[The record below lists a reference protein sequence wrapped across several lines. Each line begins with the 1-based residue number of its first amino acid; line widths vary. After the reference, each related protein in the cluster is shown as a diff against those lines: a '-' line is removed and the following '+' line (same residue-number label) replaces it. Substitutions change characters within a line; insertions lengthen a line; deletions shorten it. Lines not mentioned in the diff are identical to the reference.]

1 MRRPAVIG
9 LGMLNKTTN
18 FAMILLARA
27 KTNQTPTYFT
37 RDKADVLVVKLM
49 ADAED
54 HWSYTANHN
63 EGYSTVSTYDE
74 TGEFIGKL

>member
-1 MRRPAVIG
+1 MEQ
-9 LGMLNKTTN
+9 T
-18 FAMILLARA
+18 

-54 HWSYTANHN
+54 HWSYTANHTPY

-74 TGEFIGKL
+74 TGEFVGKL

>member
-1 MRRPAVIG
+1 MLVSV
-9 LGMLNKTTN
+9 MLNKTT
-18 FAMILLARA
+18 

-49 ADAED
+49 ADVED
-54 HWSYTANHN
+54 HWSYTANHTSY